1 MVRVEKP
8 VETHALP
15 VDSQRILRQIVR
27 TDREKV
33 HLTRQLCAH
42 HDGGRCL
49 DHNAELD
56 LVRHR
61 HPLLRKLGPN
71 VAADALDLLHLPD
84 RGDHREHDRD
94 FAVSRR
100 AVQRAQLCAEHL
112 GPGQTDADGTQTHR
126 RIFLFVEIE
135 IVGLLV
141 SADVQRSDDNALAAH
156 ALRDRLVCLE
166 LLVLGRVVAAL

>member
-8 VETHALP
+8 VETYALP
-15 VDSQRILRQIVR
+15 VDSQRILRQIIR

-61 HPLLRKLGPN
+61 YTFLRKLGPN
-71 VAADALDLLHLPD
+71 VAADTLDLLHLPD
-84 RGDHREHDRD
+84 RRDHREHDRD
-94 FAVSRR
+94 FTVSRR
-100 AVQRAQLCAEHL
+100 AVQCAQLRAEHL
-112 GPGQTDADGTQTHR
+112 GPGQTDTDGTQTHR
-126 RIFLFVEIE
+126 RVFLFVEVE

-141 SADVQRSDDNALAAH
+141 RADVQRSDDNAPAAH
-156 ALRDRLVCLE
+156 ALRDCLICLK
-166 LLVLGRVVAAL
+166 LLVLGWVVAAL

>member
-1 MVRVEKP
+1 MSSSLLPRAAVHRVKTKESSDTLFTREEYHCFYSFLQLQRSKRCRVDRPDGRPQRQYRRRRNRQLIDAHRQESLGQLRIRAQLAADADPDSRPVRVLRRHAEHAQHRRMVRVEKP

-27 TDREKV
+27 ADREKV

-61 HPLLRKLGPN
+61 H
-71 VAADALDLLHLPD
+71 ALF
-84 RGDHREHDRD
+84 R
-94 FAVSRR
+94 
-100 AVQRAQLCAEHL
+100 
-112 GPGQTDADGTQTHR
+112 
-126 RIFLFVEIE
+126 
-135 IVGLLV
+135 
-141 SADVQRSDDNALAAH
+141 
-156 ALRDRLVCLE
+156 
-166 LLVLGRVVAAL
+166 